1 MPPAVTVTVPPV
13 ATSGTPGTD
22 TCVSLGPAVAV
33 WDPLVGSLTVTVAPL
48 STVKLTL
55 WLPAFASAISLGAT
69 LPSAF
74 TSSFTVRAVY
84 PAASAFAPS

>member
-1 MPPAVTVTVPPV
+1 MPPV

-55 WLPAFASAISLGAT
+55 WLPTFASSILLGVASPLAST
-69 LPSAF
+69 
-74 TSSFTVRAVY
+74 TSFTVPSTYPIADAVTTV
-84 PAASAFAPS
+84 

>member
-55 WLPAFASAISLGAT
+55 WLPAFASSILAGLAT
-69 LPSAF
+69 
-74 TSSFTVRAVY
+74 
-84 PAASAFAPS
+84 PAASTVRVLPLIAM